1 MATVPEPDL
10 PREIPAPPQE
20 PEIPV
25 PDPGDDPQHAEPID
39 PRTNFAPETVNLSE
53 EDEDAQSQSV
63 AADAAVLDASPF
75 GLTDSAKV
83 SSGSVEDDVEDLVD
97 HMHSMV
103 RSGRIDMDA
112 FRSERNDDDD
122 AEGVLGPTDA

>member
-1 MATVPEPDL
+1 MATVPQPDPSPDL
-10 PREIPAPPQE
+10 PE

-25 PDPGDDPQHAEPID
+25 PNPADHPQRDEPIEPNAD
-39 PRTNFAPETVNLSE
+39 LAPETVNSSE

-63 AADAAVLDASPF
+63 AADAALLEESPF
-75 GLTDSAKV
+75 GLEDTVKV
-83 SSGSVEDDVEDLVD
+83 SSGSPEDDVEDLVD

-112 FRSERNDDDD
+112 FRGERSDDDE
-122 AEGVLGPTDA
+122 EGALGPGGEED